1 MCSCCMSEGRPVDQ
15 EIAESSVVSST
26 TAAIPTTKPSGGSI
40 RKVKGEVQFFVLL
53 VIFLC
58 LISIFGGKLLGSWY
72 TLTQESE
79 SSGLVV
85 NGHANYGL
93 TDTYFEGEING
104 ESIVEN
110 ETLKIGYEDWDCYC
124 SETENVMNNV
134 KLLVYLNTIAGLA
147 IIYFLRFQ
155 RFNKGRLELF
165 LSLIIIFS
173 LITAIYF
180 ATSLPEAIDKDDELG
195 SIYQVQQEDAS
206 FISLN
211 SEISS
216 DNGQT
221 VLKAQWFPNIGFFTL
236 IVNIILCI
244 FALNS
249 IGFDFRKIMGSLDN

>member
-1 MCSCCMSEGRPVDQ
+1 MSEESPIDQ
-15 EIAESSVVSST
+15 GIAESSVVSST
-26 TAAIPTTKPSGGSI
+26 TAAIPITESPSGGNI
-40 RKVKGEVQFFVLL
+40 RKVKGDVQLFVLL

-58 LISIFGGKLLGSWY
+58 LVSMFGGKLLGSWY

-85 NGHANYGL
+85 NGYANYGL
-93 TDTYFEGEING
+93 TDAYFEGEING

-124 SETENVMNNV
+124 SETENVMNKV
-134 KLLVYLNTIAGLA
+134 KLLVYLNTITGLA

-155 RFNKGRLELF
+155 RFNKDRLEAF

-173 LITAIYF
+173 LIAAIYF
-180 ATSLPEAIDKDDELG
+180 ATSLPEAIDEDDELG

-211 SEISS
+211 SEISN
-216 DNGQT
+216 DNGQA

-236 IVNIILCI
+236 LVNIMLCI
-244 FALNS
+244 FALKDY
-249 IGFDFRKIMGSLDN
+249 F